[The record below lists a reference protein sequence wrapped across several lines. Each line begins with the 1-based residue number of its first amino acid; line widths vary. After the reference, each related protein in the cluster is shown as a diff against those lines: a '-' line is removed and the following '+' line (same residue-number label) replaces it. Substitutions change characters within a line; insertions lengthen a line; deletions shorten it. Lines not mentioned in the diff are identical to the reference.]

1 MRTEGGGGMA
11 MAAKQACTE
20 RANQGSRDGE
30 GKGKGL
36 TQSRGS
42 SWRPPG
48 P

>member
-11 MAAKQACTE
+11 MAAKQACHE
-20 RANQGSRDGE
+20 RANQGSRDGGRE
-30 GKGKGL
+30 RV